1 MRKKILTITTLLMF
15 IAISVNSQS
24 KEEVITKAVQD
35 AKSGVRLM
43 NDYSMSL
50 DMVPFGYYDTAY
62 RVAKESFSGSSGSS
76 TNPPSSISGSGEQI
90 GFINDGKYHN
100 YAGSTRDLIK
110 YLMRKL

>member
-1 MRKKILTITTLLMF
+1 MRKKILTITALLMF

-50 DMVPFGYYDTAY
+50 DIVPFGYYDTAY

-76 TNPPSSISGSGEQI
+76 SNPPSSISGPGEQI
-90 GFINDGKYHN
+90 GFINDDKYHN
-100 YAGSTRDLIK
+100 YKGSTRDLIK
-110 YLMRKL
+110 YLIDKL

>member
-43 NDYSMSL
+43 NGYSMSL

-62 RVAKESFSGSSGSS
+62 RVAKQSFSGSSNSS
-76 TNPPSSISGSGEQI
+76 SNPPSSISGPGEQI
-90 GFINDGKYHN
+90 GFINDDKYHN
-100 YAGSTRDLIK
+100 YVGSNRDLIK
-110 YLMRKL
+110 YLIEKL